1 MVMTQEIRIESKL
14 NRQGICIGSALKW
27 NKRRQVISEGKTL
40 MIPASLY
47 YTAPVKEPIYGSIW
61 LYMALYTSSMP
72 ENNKENACKFFLLC
86 YNLKL
91 QCYLKMNKSR
101 SLYMKTAENL
111 AVIMYEMNEDIKA
124 FL

>member
-1 MVMTQEIRIESKL
+1 MTQEIRIESKL

-61 LYMALYTSSMP
+61 LYIPQVCLKIIKRMLAS
-72 ENNKENACKFFLLC
+72 FFFYAIILNC
-86 YNLKL
+86 
-91 QCYLKMNKSR
+91 S
-101 SLYMKTAENL
+101 
-111 AVIMYEMNEDIKA
+111 VI
-124 FL
+124 